1 MKGRLM
7 PISFKGLV
15 VMSLVSTVLL
25 SGCASTLIEK
35 KVGSEGVAVVDANK
49 VSGCESKGRM
59 TASVLAKVWFINR
72 GKESVEQN
80 LLQMARNSAVE
91 ANADTIVKGESK
103 VFGERTYFFY
113 KCR

>member
-1 MKGRLM
+1 
-7 PISFKGLV
+7 
-15 VMSLVSTVLL
+15 
-25 SGCASTLIEK
+25 
-35 KVGSEGVAVVDANK
+35 
-49 VSGCESKGRM
+49 M